1 MDGLVRFCWTS
12 RAAAYWG
19 CIDVGGIDTV
29 VAVLEPLISF
39 VKITLAVFPAVAIR
53 DAPTL

>member
-1 MDGLVRFCWTS
+1 LE
-12 RAAAYWG
+12 
-19 CIDVGGIDTV
+19 CIDVGAYAGCIDTV

-39 VKITLAVFPAVAIR
+39 VKITLAAFPAVAIR